1 MWWRDLDAAQAAAAA
16 LPTRPELGFLT
27 EAIAEIVLFTHIDV
41 AEAPDVVAA
50 LRAAP
55 IVEVAVVRPA
65 DTATHAAAHEQVI
78 AALAERGEVV
88 AHLAAPAVGDA
99 VAIAVDL
106 IGLTSVAAHEAIGAA
121 MMERSELA
129 PFFDP
134 TNEMLVFD
142 LHSVTPA

>member
-16 LPTRPELGFLT
+16 LPTRPELAFLT
-27 EAIAEIVLFTHIDV
+27 EAIADIVLFTHVEV
-41 AEAPDVVAA
+41 AETPETIAA

-55 IVEVAVVRPA
+55 IVEVAAVRPTDA
-65 DTATHAAAHEQVI
+65 AGHAAAHLQVI
-78 AALAERGEVV
+78 TALGEREEVV
-88 AHLAAPAVGDA
+88 GHLPAPAVGDT
-99 VAIAVDL
+99 VAVDL
-106 IGLTSVAAHEAIGAA
+106 IGLTSAAAHDAIGAA

-134 TNEMLVFD
+134 TNEVLVFD